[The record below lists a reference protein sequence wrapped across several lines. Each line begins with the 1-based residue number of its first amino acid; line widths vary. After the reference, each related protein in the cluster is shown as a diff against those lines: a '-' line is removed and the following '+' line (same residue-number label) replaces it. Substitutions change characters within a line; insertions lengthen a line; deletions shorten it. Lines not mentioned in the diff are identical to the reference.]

1 MVITLAVS
9 LKLTARAW
17 IPTPLQLLRDERLGR
32 VLVRLRPLAHRR
44 LTVGVTNVPLGI
56 DGSGDVLARTST
68 GLAAQ
73 ILDQHAQDVA
83 VVDHALVVVPEI
95 DDAKILAADIDAGVR
110 ALPTLSDTGSLVT
123 RVGRARARR
132 VAVVLR
138 RPSRVGLRLR
148 TTGPTRRRRGS
159 TGIDAG
165 VVAGTRT
172 TATCGRGSITTGTT
186 GTASA
191 TSTADATSTTRTGI
205 TALPTYRAVTSRGS
219 RGTGRPR
226 AIPTRRRGVTAGATG
241 RTATRG
247 GATGDRLRARG
258 GITACARAVTTRPA
272 RTGTAGRGGVP
283 ARTARAVATS
293 TGRTSCAGT
302 TGGVPTSTAIA
313 STTGRAGTGVGSTT
327 RTGRTSTTRTGR

>member
-17 IPTPLQLLRDERLGR
+17 IPTRLQLLRDERLGR

-44 LTVGVTNVPLGI
+44 LTVGVANVLRGI
-56 DGSGDVLARTST
+56 DGRGDALARTST

-73 ILDQHAQDVA
+73 VLDQHAEDVA

-95 DDAKILAADIDAGVR
+95 DDAKILAADIDASVR
-110 ALPTLSDTGSLVT
+110 ALPTLGDTGGLVT
-123 RVGRARARR
+123 RVGRARSRR
-132 VAVVLR
+132 VAVVLG
-138 RPSRVGLRLR
+138 RPSRIGLRLR
-148 TTGPTRRRRGS
+148 TTGPTRRRCCRA
-159 TGIDAG
+159 GIDAG

-191 TSTADATSTTRTGI
+191 TSTADATSTTRTGV
-205 TALPTYRAVTSRGS
+205 TTLPTYRAGTSRGS

-241 RTATRG
+241 RTATRR
-247 GATGDRLRARG
+247 GATGDRVVTRG
-258 GITACARAVTTRPA
+258 GIAALASAVTTCSA
-272 RTGTAGRGGVP
+272 RTGTAGRVGVT
-283 ARTARAVATS
+283 ARPARAVTTA
-293 TGRTSCAGT
+293 TGRTRCAGSSLSRPPPRSTLCTNT
-302 TGGVPTSTAIA
+302 TLLV
-313 STTGRAGTGVGSTT
+313 V
-327 RTGRTSTTRTGR
+327 